1 MIIIKSDTN
10 RELYRKRKQHVDE
23 YEAKASQYAAEV
35 KQFEEI
41 SKTYIDNLKLEIYQ
55 TIGVQFIEPFM
66 SNLSLEIERASYGS
80 DSMLIRFKYTPASRD
95 NIYYKNGPAIY
106 PKGVPFELSIFVGIR
121 NYTEN
126 PDKETVVAPSLAN
139 IRNLTSEDYDI
150 LIKEIELFKR
160 IDSLEWGDILERAK
174 GPKRSDYV
182 ITPRPGNLDTSMY
195 DTPILD
201 NIVGKTKGRDLW
213 VLVNVTRS
221 NSFDRFASD
230 VRYPNVT
237 GYGWLQLIKSSP
249 AFYIFHYIPDH
260 IYSNFNTHT
269 STSSKGLQ
277 GTFTQSNIDS
287 ALKQEVKLKKLYISI
302 PEDKP
307 IYLSS
312 SDLVAGNDP
321 EQS

>member
-1 MIIIKSDTN
+1 MIIIKSDSN
-10 RELYRKRKQHVDE
+10 RELYRKRKQHIDE
-23 YEAKASQYAAEV
+23 YEAKASQYATEV

-66 SNLSLEIERASYGS
+66 SNLSLEIKRASYGS

-106 PKGVPFELSIFVGIR
+106 PKGVPFDLSIFIGIR
-121 NYTEN
+121 SYVEN
-126 PDKETVVAPSLAN
+126 PDKETVVAPNLAN
-139 IRNLTSEDYDI
+139 IRDLTSEDYDI

-182 ITPRPGNLDTSMY
+182 VTPHPGNLDTSMY

-201 NIVGKTKGRDLW
+201 NIIGKTKGKDLW

-221 NSFDRFASD
+221 DSFDRYASD
-230 VRYPNVT
+230 VKYPNVT

-249 AFYIFHYIPDH
+249 AFYIFHYIPDNL
-260 IYSNFNTHT
+260 YGRFSAHT

-287 ALKQEVKLKKLYISI
+287 ALRQEVKLKKLYISI